1 MIIPSTLQ
9 KAIDELSKLP
19 SIGRKSAQRLAL
31 HILKSELLEVQ
42 NLSKSILELKENTQI
57 CKICF
62 NISENEVC
70 DICKSEK
77 RDKSIICV
85 VEEISDVIAIEKT
98 NEFNGLYHVLG
109 GVLSP
114 LSGKDA
120 ESLNLKELFLRVKSE
135 NTSEIILALNP
146 DTEGETTSL
155 YIGKMLK
162 SFDVKVSRLAR
173 GLPIGGDLEFADD
186 ATIGRAMLSRIQL
199 WKMNGSRIGLRQ
211 NFIWKFIRTEMNPTP

>member
-1 MIIPSTLQ
+1 MIIPTTLQ

-199 WKMNGSRIGLRQ
+199 WKMIGSRIGLGP